1 MLDECPQIPSG
12 DLIKEHLARVLD
24 KGQKITE
31 IIPHCPQEW
40 IQDHRATPSEKT
52 SKPRIIFKCHGRK
65 PGGIH

>member
-31 IIPHCPQEW
+31 IIPHCLQEW
-40 IQDHRATPSEKT
+40 IQDENLVEYPT
-52 SKPRIIFKCHGRK
+52 RK
-65 PGGIH
+65 RYKWEGV

>member
-31 IIPHCPQEW
+31 IIPHCLQEW
-40 IQDHRATPSEKT
+40 IQDENFVEYPA
-52 SKPRIIFKCHGRK
+52 RK
-65 PGGIH
+65 RYKWEGV

>member
-12 DLIKEHLARVLD
+12 DLIKEYLARVLG

-40 IQDHRATPSEKT
+40 IQDENLVEYPA
-52 SKPRIIFKCHGRK
+52 RK
-65 PGGIH
+65 RYKWEGV